1 MAVIGDYLSMKVN
14 MGGSTGEA
22 LSKAR
27 DYRKEKFGELQAH
40 TERQTNQLAKTAQAN
55 VEGAMDNTLGAA
67 GREIKKGMDILT
79 GRGGGGGGSGGS
91 DSSSANY
98 TSKTNKSSQGSG
110 KKADLSR
117 DKKKKT
123 GGKASLY
130 AKK

>member
-27 DYRKEKFGELQAH
+27 DYRKEKFGKLQAH
-40 TERQTNQLAKTAQAN
+40 TERQTNQLAKTAEAN
-55 VEGAMDNTLGAA
+55 VAGAMDNTFGAA

-79 GRGGGGGGSGGS
+79 GSGGGGGSGGS

-110 KKADLSR
+110 KKADLSK

>member
-27 DYRKEKFGELQAH
+27 DYRKEKFGKLQAH
-40 TERQTNQLAKTAQAN
+40 TERQTNQLAKTAEAN
-55 VEGAMDNTLGAA
+55 VQGAMDNTFGAA

-79 GRGGGGGGSGGS
+79 GSGGGGGSGGS

-110 KKADLSR
+110 KKADLSK

>member
-27 DYRKEKFGELQAH
+27 DYRKEKFGKLQAH
-40 TERQTNQLAKTAQAN
+40 TERQTNQLAKTAEAN
-55 VEGAMDNTLGAA
+55 VHGAMDNTFGAA

-79 GRGGGGGGSGGS
+79 GSGGGGGSGGS

-110 KKADLSR
+110 KKADLSK
-117 DKKKKT
+117 DKKKTT

>member
-27 DYRKEKFGELQAH
+27 DYRKEKFGKLQAH
-40 TERQTNQLAKTAQAN
+40 TERQTNQLAKTAEAN
-55 VEGAMDNTLGAA
+55 VQGAMDNTFGAA
-67 GREIKKGMDILT
+67 GREIGKGMDLIT
-79 GRGGGGGGSGGS
+79 GRGGSGGGGGSDGS
-91 DSSSANY
+91 ASANY
-98 TSKTNKSSQGSG
+98 TSKTGKASQGAG
-110 KKADLSR
+110 KKADLSK

>member
-1 MAVIGDYLSMKVN
+1 

-27 DYRKEKFGELQAH
+27 DYRKEKFGKLQAH
-40 TERQTNQLAKTAQAN
+40 TERQTNQLAKTAEAN
-55 VEGAMDNTLGAA
+55 VHGAMDNTFGAA

-79 GRGGGGGGSGGS
+79 GSGGGGGSGGS

-110 KKADLSR
+110 KKADLSK

>member
-14 MGGSTGEA
+14 MGGSTGQA

-27 DYRKEKFGELQAH
+27 DYRKEKFGKLQEH
-40 TERQTNQLAKTAQAN
+40 TERQTNQLAKTAEAN
-55 VEGAMDNTLGAA
+55 VAGAMDNTFGAA

-79 GRGGGGGGSGGS
+79 GSGGGGGSGGS

-110 KKADLSR
+110 KKADLSK

-123 GGKASLY
+123 GDKASLY

>member
-27 DYRKEKFGELQAH
+27 DYRKEKFGKLQAH
-40 TERQTNQLAKTAQAN
+40 TERQTNQLAKTAEAN
-55 VEGAMDNTLGAA
+55 VAGAMDNTFGAA
-67 GREIKKGMDILT
+67 GREIKKGMDLIT
-79 GRGGGGGGSGGS
+79 GRGGSGGGGGSDGS
-91 DSSSANY
+91 ASANY
-98 TSKTNKSSQGSG
+98 TSKTGKASQGAG
-110 KKADLSR
+110 KKADLSK
-117 DKKKKT
+117 DKTKKT

>member
-27 DYRKEKFGELQAH
+27 DYRKEKFGKLQAH
-40 TERQTNQLAKTAQAN
+40 TERQTNQLAKTAEAN
-55 VEGAMDNTLGAA
+55 VAGAMDNTFGAA
-67 GREIKKGMDILT
+67 GREIGKGMDLIT
-79 GRGGGGGGSGGS
+79 GRGGSGGGGGSDGS
-91 DSSSANY
+91 ASANY
-98 TSKTNKSSQGSG
+98 TSKTGKASQGAG
-110 KKADLSR
+110 KKADLSK

>member
-14 MGGSTGEA
+14 MGGSTGEV

-27 DYRKEKFGELQAH
+27 DYRKEKLGKLQAH
-40 TERQTNQLAKTAQAN
+40 TERQTNQLAKTAEAN
-55 VEGAMDNTLGAA
+55 VHGAMDNTFGAA

-79 GRGGGGGGSGGS
+79 GSGGGGGSGGS

-110 KKADLSR
+110 KKADLSK

>member
-27 DYRKEKFGELQAH
+27 DYRKEKFGKLQAH
-40 TERQTNQLAKTAQAN
+40 TERQTNQLAKTAEAN
-55 VEGAMDNTLGAA
+55 VHGAMDNTFGAA

-79 GRGGGGGGSGGS
+79 GSGGGGGSGGS

-110 KKADLSR
+110 KKADLSK

>member
-14 MGGSTGEA
+14 MGGSTGEV

-27 DYRKEKFGELQAH
+27 DYRKEKLGKLQAH
-40 TERQTNQLAKTAQAN
+40 TERQTNQLAKTAEAN
-55 VEGAMDNTLGAA
+55 VQGAMDNTFGAA

-79 GRGGGGGGSGGS
+79 GSGGGGGSGGS

-110 KKADLSR
+110 KKADLSK

>member
-14 MGGSTGEA
+14 MGGSTGET

-27 DYRKEKFGELQAH
+27 DYRKEKFGKLQAH
-40 TERQTNQLAKTAQAN
+40 TERQTNQLAKTAEAN
-55 VEGAMDNTLGAA
+55 VAGAMDNTFGAA

-79 GRGGGGGGSGGS
+79 GSGGGGGSGGS

-110 KKADLSR
+110 KKADLSK

>member
-14 MGGSTGEA
+14 MGGSTGEV

-27 DYRKEKFGELQAH
+27 DYRKEKLGKLQAH
-40 TERQTNQLAKTAQAN
+40 TERQTNQLAKTAEAN
-55 VEGAMDNTLGAA
+55 VEGAMDNTFGAA

-79 GRGGGGGGSGGS
+79 GSGGGGGSGGS

-110 KKADLSR
+110 KKADLSK

>member
-1 MAVIGDYLSMKVN
+1 
-14 MGGSTGEA
+14 MGGSTGQA

-27 DYRKEKFGELQAH
+27 DNRKEKLGKLQAH
-40 TERQTNQLAKTAQAN
+40 TERQTNQLAKTAEAN
-55 VEGAMDNTLGAA
+55 VQGAMDNTFGAA

-79 GRGGGGGGSGGS
+79 GSGGGGGSGGS

-110 KKADLSR
+110 KKADLSK

-123 GGKASLY
+123 GGKSALY

>member
-14 MGGSTGEA
+14 MGGSTGQV

-27 DYRKEKFGELQAH
+27 DYRKEKLGRLQAH
-40 TERQTNQLAKTAQAN
+40 TERQTNQLAKTAEAN
-55 VEGAMDNTLGAA
+55 VAGAMDNTFGAA

-79 GRGGGGGGSGGS
+79 GSGGGGGSGGS

-110 KKADLSR
+110 KKADLSK

>member
-27 DYRKEKFGELQAH
+27 DYRKEKFGKLQAH
-40 TERQTNQLAKTAQAN
+40 TERQTNQLAKTAEAN
-55 VEGAMDNTLGAA
+55 VEGAMDNTFGAA

-79 GRGGGGGGSGGS
+79 GRGGGGGSGGS

-110 KKADLSR
+110 KKADLSK

>member
-1 MAVIGDYLSMKVN
+1 

-27 DYRKEKFGELQAH
+27 DYRKEKFGKLQAH
-40 TERQTNQLAKTAQAN
+40 TERQTNQLAKTAEAN
-55 VEGAMDNTLGAA
+55 VAGAMDNTYGAA

-79 GRGGGGGGSGGS
+79 GSGGGGGSGGS

-110 KKADLSR
+110 KKADLSK